1 MSFFQGL
8 LKRSFI
14 CKINVKTV
22 IPGLLCPDLV
32 VISLLKSLSLAH
44 STYKV
49 ILVFFFSL
57 FIFTGGQ
64 VLGQQVIVKG
74 TVFNMYRTRP
84 LDGVSVISNSGRGT
98 TTDSN
103 GNYSIQVPTEDS
115 IYFSYLGRATAKYAV
130 SAINTYSSFD
140 IALHVDPLELKEVR
154 VMPQNYRM
162 DSLQNRKDY
171 EKIFNFKKPG
181 FKITDPTTNGGL
193 GAGVDLDELINVF
206 RFQRT
211 KRIKAFQ
218 HRLVDEEQ
226 DKFVDHRFSKYIV
239 KRTTHLNN
247 EELDTFMIKYRPSY
261 DFCKRSSDYDF
272 LEYIKLAYKQ
282 YKQDRKETP

>member
-1 MSFFQGL
+1 
-8 LKRSFI
+8 
-14 CKINVKTV
+14 
-22 IPGLLCPDLV
+22 
-32 VISLLKSLSLAH
+32 LSH
-44 STYKV
+44 STHKI
-49 ILVFFFSL
+49 ILVFFLLS
-57 FIFTGGQ
+57 IFTGGQ
-64 VLGQQVIVKG
+64 VWGQQVTVRG
-74 TVFNMYRTRP
+74 TVYNMYRTRP
-84 LDGVSVISNSGRGT
+84 LDAVSVISTSGRGT

-103 GNYSIQVPTEDS
+103 GNYTIQVPKEDS

-130 SAINTYSSFD
+130 SAINTFSSFD

-171 EKIFNFKKPG
+171 ERYFDFKKPG
-181 FKITDPTTNGGL
+181 FKITSPTTNGGL

-211 KRIKAFQ
+211 KRLQAFQ

-239 KRTTHLNN
+239 KRTIHLNGD
-247 EELDTFMIKYRPSY
+247 ELDSFMVKYRPSY
-261 DFCKRSSDYDF
+261 EFCKRSTDYDF
-272 LEYIKLAYKQ
+272 LDYIKLAYSQ
-282 YKQDRKETP
+282 YKKDRKETP